1 MGIRVAMLTNKE
13 KFEKDM
19 AVFSFKQHQEVLTYL
34 KHLKTTEWTLEDVKQ
49 WVEQKKKSNKEARK
63 KIEDFIN
70 HLRKCPG
77 CKNPM
82 QILPVNIDKGTQTGD
97 NSKSVWICRNCLYT
111 EYSTKTF
118 EEQLKEKNKGF

>member
-1 MGIRVAMLTNKE
+1 
-13 KFEKDM
+13 
-19 AVFSFKQHQEVLTYL
+19 
-34 KHLKTTEWTLEDVKQ
+34 
-49 WVEQKKKSNKEARK
+49 
-63 KIEDFIN
+63 
-70 HLRKCPG
+70 
-77 CKNPM
+77 M